1 MRFPLQK
8 LFLKR
13 TTWFS
18 LNLTNSTYSR
28 LSTNFL
34 GKRLNVEERNNVKGS
49 VALAKVPWLRKFLS
63 KNKGAAEQS
72 RWLTRA
78 SKSPQRGF
86 HDSPLERHS
95 LRFAGNS
102 EICRGIWWCAREGF
116 LWECRSANTGFTSAL
131 CRKTEKERKRK
142 ERERVKGR
150 ESETGTASRLVR
162 VRISSRIRE
171 KSSKRVLVPGRTA
184 RYRSQYR
191 AFPFL
196 LSKRPYTQGRA
207 TTEIT
212 AHRRNSESRPILRTF
227 SRANIAE

>member
-1 MRFPLQK
+1 MTHESIEIPATRISRFA
-8 LFLKR
+8 
-13 TTWFS
+13 
-18 LNLTNSTYSR
+18 
-28 LSTNFL
+28 L
-34 GKRLNVEERNNVKGS
+34 GKAQPK
-49 VALAKVPWLRKFLS
+49 
-63 KNKGAAEQS
+63 
-72 RWLTRA
+72 
-78 SKSPQRGF
+78 
-86 HDSPLERHS
+86 
-95 LRFAGNS
+95 
-102 EICRGIWWCAREGF
+102 ICRELRNLSWNLMVYARGF

-142 ERERVKGR
+142 ERESVKGR

-171 KSSKRVLVPGRTA
+171 KSSKRVLVPGRAA

-196 LSKRPYTQGRA
+196 LSKRPYTQGRP

-212 AHRRNSESRPILRTF
+212 ARRRSSGSRPILRTF